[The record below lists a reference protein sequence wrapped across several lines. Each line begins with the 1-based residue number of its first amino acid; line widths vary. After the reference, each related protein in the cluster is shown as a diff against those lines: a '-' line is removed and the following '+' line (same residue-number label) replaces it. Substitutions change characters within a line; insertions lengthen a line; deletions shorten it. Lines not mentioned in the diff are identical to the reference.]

1 MTRAT
6 SGTTRRQQ
14 TPRPGARHG
23 PPEQLHPVRD
33 GGASSWAWQRDAAC
47 RNLGS
52 SLFFG
57 PDGER
62 AATRRRR
69 QAAAKEICA
78 RCPVQMPCALFAL
91 ATRQPYGVWGGLT
104 EDDRHPVPYERRRMW
119 ISRRR
124 LHRIRR

>member
-6 SGTTRRQQ
+6 NGATPTQQ
-14 TPRPGARHG
+14 TAPPGAWPG
-23 PPEQLHPVRD
+23 PPQRRHPVRD
-33 GGASSWAWQRDAAC
+33 GGDSSWTWQRDAAC
-47 RNLGS
+47 RDLGS

-69 QAAAKEICA
+69 EAAAKAICA
-78 RCPVQMPCALFAL
+78 RCPVQLPCALFAL

-104 EDDRHPVPYERRRMW
+104 EGNRHPVPEERRRTAVLC
-119 ISRRR
+119 RR

>member
-1 MTRAT
+1 MTRVT
-6 SGTTRRQQ
+6 SGATRTQQ
-14 TPRPGARHG
+14 TPPPGAWHG
-23 PPEQLHPVRD
+23 PPERPEPVRG
-33 GGASSWAWQRDAAC
+33 GGASSWTWQRDAAC

-69 QAAAKEICA
+69 EAAAKAICA

-104 EDDRHPVPYERRRMW
+104 EDDRHPVPYDRRRTW
-119 ISRRR
+119 VPRRR